1 MLMGPPPGGYSPAAM
16 TMGGQNTQMMGGQQN
31 NNPQMIRMLMNMA
44 GKGGFAHPGMGSGP
58 SLGPVQQ
65 GPMGAA
71 VKPMG
76 M

>member
-1 MLMGPPPGGYSPAAM
+1 MLNMPPPMGYSPNTM
-16 TMGGQNTQMMGGQQN
+16 TTGQNTQLLGGAQQ
-31 NNPQMIRMLMNMA
+31 NNPQMIKMLMQMS
-44 GKGGFAHPGMGSGP
+44 GKGGLAHPGMGMGP